1 MQSIK
6 ILQIRTYANQLNS
19 VPQLRNSYIFY
30 LSLKY
35 IYMLKMLLATWK
47 IFLLESEIVNIIYKR
62 SVNAYAAHITLLISY
77 TKL

>member
-35 IYMLKMLLATWK
+35 IYMLKMLLAT
-47 IFLLESEIVNIIYKR
+47 
-62 SVNAYAAHITLLISY
+62 
-77 TKL
+77 